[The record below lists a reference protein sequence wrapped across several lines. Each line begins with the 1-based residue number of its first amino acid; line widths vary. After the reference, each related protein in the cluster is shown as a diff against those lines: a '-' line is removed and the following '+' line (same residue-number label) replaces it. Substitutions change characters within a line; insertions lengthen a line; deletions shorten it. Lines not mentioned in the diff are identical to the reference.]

1 MARDMAQRATKS
13 RVDDNLHCGK
23 VLASR
28 SLIYNKNY
36 RVDGTAINKL
46 LQEMSLV
53 PNTVRS
59 INVYS
64 KTTLNAVILE
74 CLL

>member
-1 MARDMAQRATKS
+1 MS
-13 RVDDNLHCGK
+13 HIDNNLCCGK

-28 SLIYNKNY
+28 SLIYDKNY
-36 RVDGTAINKL
+36 QVDGTAINKL

-53 PNTVRS
+53 PNTVCS

-64 KTTLNAVILE
+64 K
-74 CLL
+74 